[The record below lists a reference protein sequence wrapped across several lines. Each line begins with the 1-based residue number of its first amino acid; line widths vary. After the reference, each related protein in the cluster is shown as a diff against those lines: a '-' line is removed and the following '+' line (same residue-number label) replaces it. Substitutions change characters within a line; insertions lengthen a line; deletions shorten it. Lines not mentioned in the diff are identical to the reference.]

1 MRFNSGFMKD
11 KIITGMFSAHHN
23 RHEDRR
29 WRFIYGSAPGV
40 HCFRQ
45 RWTSYKNS
53 YDGNLD
59 FKCGSNQALSGIW
72 SKHDNGRED
81 RIWRFQCCILKPY
94 LLHEER
100 LTSYINSWDGGLN
113 FHCGAN
119 QVLVGLKSHHSNRRE
134 DRLWQA
140 RCASL
145 AATVRGIVQ
154 SSDLTSYRNSF
165 DRYFMHTG
173 VHSKVITGLTSYH
186 NNRKE
191 DRRFRIYLAGLSG
204 VHCKRSWWSNYI
216 NGWDGPMDYQCGGN
230 RAMIGLASWHNNR
243 KEDRR
248 YKVRCCDLSNGGKY
262 SRVDTYLSGYAND
275 YDGTMNFKCPSNDF
289 MVGIYSHHNNRKE
302 DRRFK
307 FYCGRFVNVMKM
319 SYTGDRSLEVQR
331 HSYFFDKKIDDIF
344 IIMTHNSLALPFKV
358 FSPNQN
364 RGLAR
369 QFRDGIR
376 GFNLDLKENGHE
388 MKSCHGG
395 SLWCHDPKDDIESLV
410 KELNRDVYDDSFIF
424 VQLQSEIGTRHYHLL
439 EEWFGS
445 KLVKNFD
452 KRQKLGYY
460 MERGQQVLIFTD
472 KDARPSQG
480 IHDTNKFIVENQY
493 LWTNRYSTPP
503 MGYRRGPKIGTR
515 IRLMNSFVSIGVKH
529 GDMVASKRANNYGR
543 ALRHINE
550 YKKQSYTGGK
560 INVLM
565 VDYYEMGDV
574 FKIQNKMRS

>member
-59 FKCGSNQALSGIW
+59 FKCGSNQALSGIA
-72 SKHDNGRED
+72 SKHSNRRED
-81 RIWRFQCCILKPY
+81 RIWKFQCCILKPY
-94 LLHEER
+94 LLHRER
-100 LTSYINSWDGGLN
+100 LTSHINSYDGILS

-119 QVLVGLKSHHSNRRE
+119 QVLVGLKSHHSNRKE

-145 AATVRGIVQ
+145 NTQVTVRGMP
-154 SSDLTSYRNSF
+154 N
-165 DRYFMHTG
+165 TG
-173 VHSKVITGLTSYH
+173 G
-186 NNRKE
+186 
-191 DRRFRIYLAGLSG
+191 
-204 VHCKRSWWSNYI
+204 
-216 NGWDGPMDYQCGGN
+216 
-230 RAMIGLASWHNNR
+230 
-243 KEDRR
+243 
-248 YKVRCCDLSNGGKY
+248 
-262 SRVDTYLSGYAND
+262 
-275 YDGTMNFKCPSNDF
+275 
-289 MVGIYSHHNNRKE
+289 
-302 DRRFK
+302 
-307 FYCGRFVNVMKM
+307 
-319 SYTGDRSLEVQR
+319 RSLEVQR
-331 HSYFFDKKIDDIF
+331 SSYFFDKKIDDVF
-344 IIMTHNSLALPFKV
+344 IIMTHNSLALPGKV

-369 QFRDGIR
+369 QFRDGVR
-376 GFNLDLKENGHE
+376 GFNLDLKANGDK
-388 MKSCHGG
+388 MKSCHGKG
-395 SLWCHDPKDDIESLV
+395 WYAGGWWCHDPKDDIEGLM

-439 EEWFGS
+439 EKWFGS

-452 KRQKLGYY
+452 KSQKLGYY

-493 LWTNRYSTPP
+493 EWKNRFSTPP
-503 MGYRRGPKIGTR
+503 MGYRRGPKSGTR
-515 IRLMNSFVSIGVKH
+515 IRLMNSFCSGSGG
-529 GDMVASKRANNYGR
+529 GDMGASRYVNNYGR
-543 ALRHINE
+543 ALKHITE
-550 YKKQSYTGGK
+550 YIKQPYTGRK

-565 VDYYEMGDV
+565 VDYYELGYV
-574 FKIQNKMRS
+574 FDIQNKMRSLL